1 MLRFDLHRNP
11 IVQLDQPT
19 EMFFAVDLTEL
30 DCLVFRG
37 GSTEQGG
44 RCSRELSTFVRLC
57 VNLSWGTVPQNP
69 VLIFQIE
76 DVSGQQAAGSSRK
89 QCQQRKK
96 KFDHRGKIRFGGYI
110 M

>member
-44 RCSRELSTFVRLC
+44 RCSRELCARCL
-57 VNLSWGTVPQNP
+57 L
-69 VLIFQIE
+69 
-76 DVSGQQAAGSSRK
+76 
-89 QCQQRKK
+89 
-96 KFDHRGKIRFGGYI
+96 
-110 M
+110 